1 MVGKR
6 SAIEGSEGLN
16 AGVRAIK
23 DKKFPSW
30 KEKVLTKPRRVV
42 FVRDAMKKIAFVITP
57 DQWSAFEAARKTS
70 ALGIEPVAAVARRL
84 FLIGLSQAGVQ
95 PTKLKR
101 TK

>member
-1 MVGKR
+1 M
-6 SAIEGSEGLN
+6 SAR
-16 AGVRAIK
+16 RADFK
-23 DKKFPSW
+23 DKKNPIW
-30 KEKVLTKPRRVV
+30 KEKVLTKPRRFL

>member
-1 MVGKR
+1 
-6 SAIEGSEGLN
+6 L
-16 AGVRAIK
+16 RASRADFK
-23 DKKFPSW
+23 DKKNPIW
-30 KEKVLTKPRRVV
+30 KEKGLDDHRPSGL
-42 FVRDAMKKIAFVITP
+42 FPHAMKKIAFVITP

-84 FLIGLSQAGVQ
+84 FLIGLSQTGVQ